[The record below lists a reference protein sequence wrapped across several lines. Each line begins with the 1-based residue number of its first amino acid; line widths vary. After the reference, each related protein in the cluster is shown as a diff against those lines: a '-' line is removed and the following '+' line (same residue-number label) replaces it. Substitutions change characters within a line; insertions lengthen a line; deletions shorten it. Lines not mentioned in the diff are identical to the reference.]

1 MQTTGGRLYL
11 KRERPAGI
19 QFAQRD
25 DLLTVRFRH
34 FFSLDPYFLTR
45 FSMRVDHLDGELGL
59 HRDSHAGEGTGE
71 IRDQFPSLASL
82 DPDTCIGHLI
92 DGFP

>member
-1 MQTTGGRLYL
+1 MGRPEPKMKWGRVPLVASMQTAWRRLYL
-11 KRERPAGI
+11 ERERPAGI

-25 DLLTVRFRH
+25 DLLTVGFRH

-59 HRDSHAGEGTGE
+59 GA
-71 IRDQFPSLASL
+71 ASRHWH
-82 DPDTCIGHLI
+82 P
-92 DGFP
+92 